1 MRQALENANTA
12 PYVINLLRRGDQHII
27 FNIFEGTSPME
38 IKISRVESLRFHSL
52 YTKQHQLYIKESR
65 VGLCV
70 YT

>member
-12 PYVINLLRRGDQHII
+12 PYVINLLRRGDQQ
-27 FNIFEGTSPME
+27 
-38 IKISRVESLRFHSL
+38 ISRVESLRFHSL